1 MEIETKFVL
10 SSEDEFYKILDLLE
24 NMGFRCSR
32 KRNKSF
38 WDIYL
43 KTIDKREAVRYRI
56 YDKKIVRTYKREI
69 SKEGGVIKRVEE
81 EREVSSEEF
90 EEERK
95 ERGTILE
102 TYTKRR
108 EYDYGNFKIC
118 FDSVIFH
125 GKINMLFLEVEGEEE
140 SVRKISKILS
150 DKGFKIEERS
160 KLEIGLS
167 LSPHL

>member
-1 MEIETKFVL
+1 MEIEAKFVL
-10 SSEDEFYKILDLLE
+10 SSEEEFDKILDLLE
-24 NMGFRCSR
+24 DMGFRRSR
-32 KRNKSF
+32 EKNKSF

-43 KTIDKREAVRYRI
+43 RTIDKREAVRYRI

-69 SKEGGVIKRVEE
+69 SKEGGIIKRVEE

-90 EEERK
+90 EEEKK

-125 GKINMLFLEVEGEEE
+125 GKVSMLFLEVEGEEE

-167 LSPHL
+167 LSPYL